1 MKTLKSV
8 VSRFI
13 TVTLL
18 FVSSSVL
25 SNPWETGTGLT
36 NEKIN
41 SAKNQFNTYQT
52 NKNLPE
58 VSAYLSNWTHYSQ
71 GLVPS
76 IETLSAYDKV
86 ILSFFGAC
94 GTQVGDPSITASVKK
109 IEENCNEHGGDK
121 FQIMSTDLYADF
133 QKAFPA
139 AGVNGVWDASWKS
152 LNYGGL
158 MGVLK
163 KLSETTDTEV
173 GVSIFGWSLSNIV
186 SDAVKPENRQ
196 VLVTSLVR
204 FINAYPFITQIDIDW
219 EYPGVRGAANNVFD
233 PQNDAR
239 NYAAFIKL
247 LRQELNNNGRNR
259 VKLAIAAG
267 APKNIIDAANLKSL
281 CGLWC
286 GYYSLDDL

>member
-1 MKTLKSV
+1 M
-8 VSRFI
+8 
-13 TVTLL
+13 LL
-18 FVSSSVL
+18 VYEIS
-25 SNPWETGTGLT
+25 GL
-36 NEKIN
+36 
-41 SAKNQFNTYQT
+41 A
-52 NKNLPE
+52 
-58 VSAYLSNWTHYSQ
+58 
-71 GLVPS
+71 
-76 IETLSAYDKV
+76 AYDKV

-94 GTQVGDPSITASVKK
+94 GTQVGDPSITASIKK
-109 IEENCNEHGGDK
+109 IEENCIEHGGDK

-163 KLSETTDTEV
+163 KLTETTDTEV

-233 PQNDAR
+233 PQNDAG

-247 LRQELNNNGRNR
+247 LRQELNNNGRNS

-281 CGLWC
+281 VDSGVDTIHLMTYDFFGEIWSE
-286 GYYSLDDL
+286 SLGHHTNLKRNENSTLSADDSIQYMIKTLGIDTKHMGESLILTGTIIPSHLSAWGMG